1 MNLVTSAV
9 VAAIEYGLAPDQGN
23 NDIVTGTYVQLKA
36 LIVKK
41 FGDGSDLVGLVRD
54 LELDPGSLSRQS
66 MLSDKLDA
74 AQADTLQDLLD
85 AAHALL
91 NQIKSLSL
99 LIRPLPAP
107 APAPQQHREEI
118 ALAAQQNYAVAL
130 VHFATDRQFSGV
142 ADPARQFGGGRGE
155 LRYGSCEVSIPRDHR
170 LGELEAPSLLRLE
183 FRQNPAKHVVL
194 LDTTLQPAAAFLA
207 SLSARV
213 RASPQR
219 NAFIFVHGY
228 KVTFEDAAR
237 RTGQMAYDLGFEGAA
252 VFYSWPSQGLL
263 SGYLVDASNIEWSQ
277 SHIKAFLLDF
287 LAGSA
292 AENVYL
298 IAHSMGSRALAR
310 AVAGIIAERPD
321 LAAKLREII
330 LTAPDIDAAVFRSDI
345 APALASGGR
354 PVTLYA
360 SSDDLALE
368 ASEKS
373 MAIRAPATA
382 AMAWSWSRVSKPSTP
397 PASTPASSNMRISPT
412 TAPPCPI
419 CIT

>member
-1 MNLVTSAV
+1 
-9 VAAIEYGLAPDQGN
+9 
-23 NDIVTGTYVQLKA
+23 
-36 LIVKK
+36 
-41 FGDGSDLVGLVRD
+41 
-54 LELDPGSLSRQS
+54 
-66 MLSDKLDA
+66 
-74 AQADTLQDLLD
+74 
-85 AAHALL
+85 L

-99 LIRPLPAP
+99 LIRPLP

-368 ASEKS
+368 ASEK
-373 MAIRAPATA
+373 INGYPRAGDSGDGLVVVKGVETIDATGVDTGFVKHAYFADNRSALSDMYYLIKTGARA
-382 AMAWSWSRVSKPSTP
+382 AQRFGLVE
-397 PASTPASSNMRISPT
+397 IDT
-412 TAPPCPI
+412 TAGRHWAFKK
-419 CIT
+419 